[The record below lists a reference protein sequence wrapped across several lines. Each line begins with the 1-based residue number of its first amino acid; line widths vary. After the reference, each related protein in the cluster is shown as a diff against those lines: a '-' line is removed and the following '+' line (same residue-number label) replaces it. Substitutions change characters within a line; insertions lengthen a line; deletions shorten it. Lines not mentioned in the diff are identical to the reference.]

1 VGRTCGTHGRGEK
14 SVQGFGGK
22 VQRKRPLRRL
32 RHRWENGIR
41 MDLWESGWGDME
53 WIHLAE
59 DRDWCQALVNMMLT
73 FGHRISCV
81 CVYIYACML
90 QKIHSALQNHKIHYH
105 VQKSVSLSIS

>member
-32 RHRWENGIR
+32 RHRWEDGIR
-41 MDLWESGWGDME
+41 MDLGEIGWGNME

-59 DRDWCQALVNMMLT
+59 DRDWCQALVNMNILSGNGVTLEEHEPELNSSDVT
-73 FGHRISCV
+73 FFKRYRDFIRRSD
-81 CVYIYACML
+81 
-90 QKIHSALQNHKIHYH
+90 NRR
-105 VQKSVSLSIS
+105 